1 MNTSNIKIFESVITP
16 AYQDFIKAQLFATT
30 VPWTFLPDVT
40 AHADKGNLGF
50 SHTAF
55 EFGAIKSTC
64 YWFLYPILLECC
76 AKQGIE
82 ILSLERI
89 RVGLYVNVNSDRPHT
104 KHVDMQQPHLVG
116 LYYVD
121 DADGD
126 TVFYADG
133 EGGEEIL
140 RCKPKKGTMVIFD
153 GSVYH
158 ASTSPI
164 KTSHR
169 VTVNYIFFTATN
181 NLT

>member
-1 MNTSNIKIFESVITP
+1 MNTNNIKIFENVIAP
-16 AYQDFIKAQLFATT
+16 AYQDFIKEQLFAAT

-40 AHADKGNLGF
+40 AHAGEGNLGF
-50 SHTAF
+50 SHSAF
-55 EFGAIKSTC
+55 EFGTIKSTC

-76 AKQGIE
+76 SKQDIE
-82 ILSLERI
+82 VLSLERI
-89 RVGLYVNVNSDRPHT
+89 RVGLYVNVNSDRPHM
-104 KHVDMQQPHLVG
+104 KHVDMHKPHLVG

-126 TVFYADG
+126 TVFYASK
-133 EGGEEIL
+133 ESEEEIL

-169 VTVNYIFFTATN
+169 VTVNYIFFTDKNTM
-181 NLT
+181 